1 MAIHEAAQRGF
12 PLAAESYDSGRPDYP
27 EVAVER
33 LARALGLRPGRTVVE
48 LAAGTGKLT
57 RRFASRGAR
66 LVALEPVAAMRDVFR
81 HRLPETSLVA
91 GRAEA
96 LPFADRSADG
106 IAVGQAFH
114 WFRARE
120 ALDECARILRPGG
133 TLALIWNMRDETSP
147 FMAALT
153 RRLEPLRGGIPSYR
167 DGLWRGAVESHAAF
181 GPLRGWSARFVQRAD
196 RETLIDRVRSISFVA
211 SLPESEKAALLDE
224 VLDMARGHTDVGPE
238 GTIPLAYRTEL
249 FWCARLAEEPRI
261 TPPVRR
267 SSRARSSRGSGRAT
281 GAPVRRTAGRA
292 RPSARR
298 ARLA

>member
-1 MAIHEAAQRGF
+1 MAIHEVAQRGF
-12 PLAAESYDSGRPDYP
+12 PLAAASYDSGRPDYP

-57 RRFASRGAR
+57 RRLASRGAR

-81 HRLPETSLVA
+81 RRLPETSLVA

-120 ALDECARILRPGG
+120 ALDECARVLRPRG
-133 TLALIWNMRDETSP
+133 TLALIWNMRDEASP

-153 RRLEPLRGGIPSYR
+153 RRLEPLRGGAPSYR
-167 DGLWRGAVESHAAF
+167 DDLWRGAVESHAAF
-181 GPLRGWSARFVQRAD
+181 GPIRAWSAKFVQAAD
-196 RETLIDRVRSISFVA
+196 RETLLDRVRSISFVA
-211 SLPESEKAALLDE
+211 SLPEPEQSALLDE
-224 VLDMARGHTDVGPE
+224 VVDMARTHAAPE
-238 GTIPLAYRTEL
+238 GDREIPLAYRAEL
-249 FWCARLAEEPRI
+249 FWCVRRAHDATVTRRG
-261 TPPVRR
+261 RR
-267 SSRARSSRGSGRAT
+267 SSRARSSPDSGRAT
-281 GAPVRRTAGRA
+281 GARVRRRGGRA
-292 RPSARR
+292 RPSERGARR
-298 ARLA
+298 A